1 MYLYLL
7 LFVFTLIALSS
18 SFMNA
23 MVFLLLASV
32 CYYYMRSYE
41 KVPTS
46 PGAEAKVAE
55 IEKQT
60 EELMK

>member
-1 MYLYLL
+1 MYVYLL
-7 LFVFTLIALSS
+7 LFVFTLIASS

-32 CYYYMRSYE
+32 CYYLILSYE

-46 PGAEAKVAE
+46 PAVDVKVAE
-55 IEKQT
+55 IKKLSD
-60 EELMK
+60 ELMK

>member
-1 MYLYLL
+1 MYVYLL
-7 LFVFTLIALSS
+7 LFVFTLIASS

-32 CYYYMRSYE
+32 CYYLIRSYE

-46 PGAEAKVAE
+46 TAADAKVAE
-55 IEKQT
+55 IEKHT
-60 EELMK
+60 DELMK